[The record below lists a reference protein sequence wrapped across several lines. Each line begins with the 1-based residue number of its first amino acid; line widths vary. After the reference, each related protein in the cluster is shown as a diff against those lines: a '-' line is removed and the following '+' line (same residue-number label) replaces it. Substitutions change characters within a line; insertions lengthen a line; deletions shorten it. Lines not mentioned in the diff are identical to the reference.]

1 MPSFRVP
8 IARTFRDPD
17 PAGPIRTV
25 LRAAVDVEA
34 QTRTGRFRPIRVC
47 VVDTGASYTM
57 MGTGQARLLGVGVP
71 PVAVRMPLATASRS
85 GTAAVRDGELRLRFG
100 ALPGHAFRLYCLFVD
115 DLPVNTPLLLGL
127 NDFLDVF
134 RVTFDG
140 GFSPDAPA
148 GRMLFETA

>member
-8 IARTFRDPD
+8 ITRAFRDPD
-17 PAGPIRTV
+17 PAGPIRTF

-34 QTRTGRFRPIRVC
+34 RTRTGRFRPVRVC

-57 MGTGQARLLGVGVP
+57 MSTEQARILGVDVP
-71 PVAVRMPLATASRS
+71 PAAVRMPLTTASRS
-85 GTAAVRDGELRLRFG
+85 GTAAVRDGELRLRFD
-100 ALPGHAFRLYCLFVD
+100 ALPGHTFRLYCLFVD

-140 GFSPDAPA
+140 GFSRDAPA
-148 GRMLFETA
+148 GRMLFETV